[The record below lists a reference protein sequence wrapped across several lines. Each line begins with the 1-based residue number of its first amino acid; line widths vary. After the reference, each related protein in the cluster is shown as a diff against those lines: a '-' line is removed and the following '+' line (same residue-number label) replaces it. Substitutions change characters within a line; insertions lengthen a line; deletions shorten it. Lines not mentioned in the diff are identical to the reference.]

1 MKIKEL
7 IAKLQECHPNAD
19 CSFQYYE
26 SVDKGWL
33 VELSNDS
40 LQENR
45 GVHSVTFAFVTTKE
59 TTND

>member
-7 IAKLQECHPNAD
+7 IAKLQQCHPNAD

-26 SVDKGWL
+26 SVDKGWTIKL
-33 VELSNDS
+33 YGES

-45 GVHSVTFAFVTTKE
+45 SIHSVTFAFVISKE
-59 TTND
+59 TNNG